1 MRYYEFRLNE
11 LNVRANPDGSI
22 SRGSDVP
29 SISNELRAGP
39 PYPPADREAVKAMQE
54 KLQEIGYS
62 VGSTGIDGKYG
73 PRTRRAVQAFKQDYR
88 THVSNQDPAVMNTV
102 DLEVLAR
109 VGNGIPKVQ
118 TPTAIPQ
125 NGSAVSPQD
134 LEALDFG
141 GAENE
146 RAKEVAEEYL
156 GRPISDDDWD
166 MLIRATWAES
176 TNNPRELAAVMGVI
190 LNRVRENHSGYGASI
205 RAQLLAPAQFQ
216 AVTGTQT
223 GPRDPE
229 TGRRT
234 WTGPSPRYRNPNA
247 GNGVQRTAQ
256 AVIDHL
262 PNANRNWMNFTA
274 NNPEAYGD
282 GTNPGFRGQ
291 VARSRG
297 SQVIGGTVFGTV

>member
-22 SRGSDVP
+22 SRGSDIP
-29 SISNELRAGP
+29 LISNELRAGP
-39 PYPPADREAVKAMQE
+39 PYPPADREAVKDMQE

-62 VGSTGIDGKYG
+62 VGNTGIDGKYG

-134 LEALDFG
+134 LESLNFG
-141 GAENE
+141 GEQNDQAKNIADEFLGRELSEQEWNWLV
-146 RAKEVAEEYL
+146 RATVAEAS
-156 GRPISDDDWD
+156 P
-166 MLIRATWAES
+166 
-176 TNNPRELAAVMGVI
+176 NPEEQAAVMAVI
-190 LNRVRENHSGYGASI
+190 LNRVRQGYQGGRTVQDI
-205 RAQLLAPAQFQ
+205 LNQDNQFQ
-216 AVTGTQT
+216 AVTGTRYDRSPSRNFSNPT
-223 GPRDPE
+223 
-229 TGRRT
+229 RT
-234 WTGPSPRYRNPNA
+234 QVA
-247 GNGVQRTAQ
+247 GVVQAT
-256 AVIDHL
+256 IDHL
-262 PNANRNWMNFTA
+262 SSANDSWLNFTS
-274 NNPEAYGD
+274 NNPRAYGP
-282 GTNPGFRGQ
+282 GTDPSFRNT

-297 SQVIGGTVFGTV
+297 ARVIGQTVFGTV